1 MTDRAMN
8 PGDATAPGA
17 ATNTWPARGTDHRT
31 AAEADAGSPAA
42 GPPVVPP
49 RPRPGSTARDLVAST
64 RAELLRLR
72 KWPAFWIVLGTWILL
87 NLTFAYLFNYLAY
100 TSGSDSRMSNGQPR
114 EVLLRQLLPAA
125 VPEVFTQ
132 GMAMFG
138 GALMLVLGALA
149 IGSGYGWGS
158 WKTVLTQGP
167 SRVSVLGGV
176 IVALALTVIV
186 LVLTAFVVDTGVA
199 ALIAATRGES
209 LALPSAGRALLGI
222 ASGTA
227 ILGMWTVAGA
237 LIGAIARGPALAV
250 GLGLVWVLVV
260 ENLLRGVAAIFD
272 PIRPLTDHL
281 PGTAA
286 GSLAGSLRVDSGPA
300 TPGVLDIL
308 SRGES
313 LALLA
318 LYITAFAVG
327 TTWLIRR
334 RDLV

>member
-1 MTDRAMN
+1 MN
-8 PGDATAPGA
+8 
-17 ATNTWPARGTDHRT
+17 
-31 AAEADAGSPAA
+31 
-42 GPPVVPP
+42 
-49 RPRPGSTARDLVAST
+49 DLIAST

-100 TSGSDSRMSNGQPR
+100 TTGDSSRMSNGQPR
-114 EVLLRQLLPAA
+114 EVLLQLMLPSA

-149 IGSGYGWGS
+149 VGSGYGWGT

-167 SRVSVLGGV
+167 SRAAAIGGV
-176 IVALALTVIV
+176 VVSLAVTVVALV
-186 LVLTAFVVDTGVA
+186 LVAFVVDTGVA
-199 ALIAATRGES
+199 ALIAATQDQS
-209 LALPSAGRALLGI
+209 LALPSAGRILLGI

-227 ILGMWTVAGA
+227 ILGMWTLAGA

-260 ENLLRGVAAIFD
+260 ENLLRGVAGIFS
-272 PIRPLTDHL
+272 PIKALTDHL

-286 GSLAGSLRVDSGPA
+286 GSLAGSLRTTTGPG

-308 SRGES
+308 SRAES
-313 LALLA
+313 LLVLA
-318 LYITAFAVG
+318 AYVAVFAAG
-327 TTWLIRR
+327 TIWLIRR
-334 RDLV
+334 RDMI